1 MDAAEV
7 IEVTRDLDTRVAGHG
22 AVVEGHGHAFE
33 RDGCRIHW
41 WSAGASDAPTIV
53 LTHGVTIDH
62 GTFAT
67 QVPLLVAGGY
77 HVVTWDLRGHGRSR
91 PNAARFSIANAAD
104 DLHALLGEIGADQ
117 AVLVGQS
124 FGGFVVQVLHRDHP
138 QRVAGMVLAGSLPL
152 GRPPMWPLLALYGRL
167 APPIQRLWPEGH
179 LRGLVPRFMSKRAD
193 VRQYVARANRA
204 LDRGDFAAATEAA
217 TEGFVRYERLARIDV
232 PTLCVAGDADLPFA
246 ARSVRAWAARMPLVD
261 VEVIEHAGHLVN
273 QERPE
278 AFSAAVLAFADGLTW
293 AAKGTA
299 APTAAPSSV

>member
-7 IEVTRDLDTRVAGHG
+7 IEVTSDLGTKAAAHG
-22 AVVEGHGHAFE
+22 AGVEGHGHAFE

-67 QVPLLVAGGY
+67 QVPLLAAGGCR
-77 HVVTWDLRGHGRSR
+77 VVSWDLRGHGRSR

-104 DLHALLGEIGADQ
+104 DLHALLDEIGADQ

-124 FGGFVVQVLHRDHP
+124 FGGFVVQAVHRRHP
-138 QRVAGMVLAGSLPL
+138 ARVAGLVLAGSLPL
-152 GRPPMWPLLALYGRL
+152 GRPAMWPLLALYGRL

-179 LRGLVPRFMSKRAD
+179 LRAMVPRLMSKRAD
-193 VRQYVARANRA
+193 VRQYVARANRP

-246 ARSVRAWAARMPLVD
+246 ARSVREWAARMPLVD

-278 AFSAAVLAFADGLTW
+278 AFSAAVVSFLDGMAW
-293 AAKGTA
+293 AAKRTPAPDASRSTA
-299 APTAAPSSV
+299 